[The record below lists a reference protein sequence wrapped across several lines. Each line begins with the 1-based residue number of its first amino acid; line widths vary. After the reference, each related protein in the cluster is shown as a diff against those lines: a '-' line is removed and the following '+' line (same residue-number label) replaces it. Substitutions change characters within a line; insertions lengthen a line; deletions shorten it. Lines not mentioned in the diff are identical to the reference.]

1 MPKIDKQL
9 NNEFNAS
16 RHNPQ
21 YLCNAPFCSMNFS
34 IGGNVSPCCFNISLQ
49 DCYPARGIDQ
59 IWNGS
64 IFNEYR
70 KNIKSNQLP
79 QACNICETKLK
90 NREFSL
96 IPIRQFDDFKI
107 GLFRKKKLQT
117 IQLAISNKCNLKCIM
132 CCEHLS
138 SQFDSSD
145 TYPCPNIYDKSFYDE
160 LLKHIP
166 TLKEVICAGG
176 EPFLDKGYLDLM
188 DAIVKT
194 NRKCRISIVT
204 NGTILNERI
213 KQLVENG
220 NFNINLSLDSCFKE
234 TYERIRLNARFD
246 TVMENVKYFG
256 EVMKRQGKTLQIP
269 VCALKE
275 NCKEIPDLVR
285 FCNDKSYH
293 ITIKAIHRAVDV
305 AAWALSSSQ
314 LKELKESYLQ
324 ETFTTHDWCSESNVA
339 NFKNYISMVDRWI
352 VAAERKE
359 NFQKLFDLKTD
370 KVIELKNCFFYHM
383 KQCIKETAMSE
394 DDFSNK
400 QEYIFDK
407 WNRTMEHLPEY
418 FESNHL
424 YSILT
429 KISPQQIVECLLRCN
444 SHTMAKIFE
453 DGFYYGF
460 TH

>member
-1 MPKIDKQL
+1 MSIIDKL
-9 NNEFNAS
+9 IIKDFNNTKN
-16 RHNPQ
+16 NPKF
-21 YLCNAPFCSMNFS
+21 LCNAPFCSMNFS
-34 IGGNVSPCCFNISLQ
+34 LGGIVSPCCYNTSMFE
-49 DCYPARGIDQ
+49 CYPSRGFDD

-79 QACNICETKLK
+79 QACNICEAKLR

-96 IPIRQFDDFKI
+96 IQIRQFDDFKI

-132 CCEHLS
+132 CCENFS
-138 SQFDSSD
+138 SQFDASD
-145 TYPCPNIYDKSFYDE
+145 TYPCQNIYDKSFYDE

-166 TLKEVICAGG
+166 SLKEVICAGG
-176 EPFLDKGYLDLM
+176 EPFLDNGYLDLM

-194 NRKCRISIVT
+194 NRNCRISIVT
-204 NGTILNERI
+204 NGTILNNRI
-213 KQLVENG
+213 KSLLENG

-234 TYERIRLNARFD
+234 TYERIRVNARFD

-256 EVMKRQGKTLQIP
+256 GVMKRQGKTLQIP

-275 NCKEIPDLVR
+275 NCKEIPNLVR
-285 FCNDKSYH
+285 FCNDNSYH

-339 NFKNYISMVDRWI
+339 NFKNYVSMVDRWI
-352 VAAERKE
+352 IDAERKE
-359 NFQKLFDLKTD
+359 NFLNVFDLKTD
-370 KVIELKNCFFYHM
+370 KVAELKNKLLANMENCL
-383 KQCIKETAMSE
+383 KETSLSE
-394 DDFSNK
+394 DDFVK
-400 QEYIFDK
+400 KREYAFAK
-407 WNRTMEHLPEY
+407 LKRTMENVPEY

-424 YSILT
+424 YELLS
-429 KISPQQIVECLLRCN
+429 KVSPYQIVEYLLRC
-444 SHTMAKIFE
+444 SSQTMTKILE
-453 DGFYYGF
+453 EGFYYGF